1 MKKILLING
10 SPRKTGTSFL
20 LGKMCSEYLLNKS
33 YECQLLHLYSS
44 LNNID
49 KPYESINNADTI
61 IISGPCYI
69 NTYPADM
76 IDFLEKVSRNK
87 EILHGQSIYG
97 IIQGGMPYAHTHESG
112 LKMLEIFGKKCG
124 LNFKGGFVMGMGALV
139 NGGPLNKLPNSKKF
153 IKQLN
158 VFFEHISR
166 DEISL
171 SEVYKEAQF
180 KMPSLVYKIM
190 SVTMNRKID
199 SNLKKHGID
208 VNQENPYL
216 T

>member
-1 MKKILLING
+1 MKKVLLING
-10 SPRKTGTSFL
+10 SPRRTGTSL
-20 LGKMCSEYLLNKS
+20 VLSKMCAEYLSSRGN
-33 YECQLLHLYSS
+33 ECTFIHLYPN
-44 LNNID
+44 LNNPDKLYAAID
-49 KPYESINNADTI
+49 EANTI

-76 IDFLEKVSRNK
+76 IDFLEKLASNK

-97 IIQGGMPYAHTHESG
+97 IIQGGMPYSHTHESG
-112 LKMLEIFGKKCG
+112 LKILEIFGKKCG

-139 NGGPLNKLPNSKKF
+139 NGEPLNKLPNSKKV

-158 VFFEHISR
+158 IFFEHISR
-166 DEISL
+166 DEVSP
-171 SEVYKEAQF
+171 SEVYREAQF

-190 SVTMNRKID
+190 SAAMNRKID

-208 VNQENPYL
+208 VNQKNPYL

>member
-20 LGKMCSEYLLNKS
+20 LGKMCSEYLVAKS

-49 KPYESINNADTI
+49 KLYEAVNKADTI

-97 IIQGGMPYAHTHESG
+97 IIQGGMPYSHTHESG

-124 LNFKGGFVMGMGALV
+124 LKFKGGFVMGMGALV
-139 NGGPLNKLPNSKKF
+139 NGEPLNKLPNSKKV
-153 IKQLN
+153 IRQLYI
-158 VFFEHISR
+158 FFEHISR
-166 DEISL
+166 DEISP

-199 SNLKKHGID
+199 SNLKNHGID